1 MSIRRA
7 VACSG
12 RGPVST
18 TNFSGTG
25 KDSAVPL
32 DGALWIATQALRAWL
47 LSACPSGTKGI
58 GLSRASH
65 QVSAYAARRLTYGRQ
80 PEKAKRDALR
90 TSEKFVDCGWIP
102 PVTELSTYIFEV
114 LRKDEVFILYRGR
127 SAIEASQL
135 LVLSP
140 VAEHPTPECLKQ
152 Q

>member
-65 QVSAYAARRLTYGRQ
+65 QVSAYG
-80 PEKAKRDALR
+80 RDALP
-90 TSEKFVDCGWIP
+90 TSRIGRPASPRPFCGI
-102 PVTELSTYIFEV
+102 E
-114 LRKDEVFILYRGR
+114 DEDDDEGRGR
-127 SAIEASQL
+127 L
-135 LVLSP
+135 LPL
-140 VAEHPTPECLKQ
+140 TPPL
-152 Q
+152 

>member
-58 GLSRASH
+58 GLFRASH
-65 QVSAYAARRLTYGRQ
+65 QVSAYGRPALPLFSCGI
-80 PEKAKRDALR
+80 PETSRDGLPALC
-90 TSEKFVDCGWIP
+90 TFAPSAVSVQIP
-102 PVTELSTYIFEV
+102 
-114 LRKDEVFILYRGR
+114 D
-127 SAIEASQL
+127 
-135 LVLSP
+135 
-140 VAEHPTPECLKQ
+140 
-152 Q
+152 

>member
-58 GLSRASH
+58 GLSWASH
-65 QVSAYAARRLTYGRQ
+65 QVTRSWRLPGRCLQ
-80 PEKAKRDALR
+80 LPSQEPG
-90 TSEKFVDCGWIP
+90 CPG
-102 PVTELSTYIFEV
+102 VTEAISARHRNIRNHQVWVVRFDRV
-114 LRKDEVFILYRGR
+114 LGCISIAGQDDICAQVTQEEPQISSCIIMVFHDKHR
-127 SAIEASQL
+127 
-135 LVLSP
+135 
-140 VAEHPTPECLKQ
+140 
-152 Q
+152 

>member
-32 DGALWIATQALRAWL
+32 GRALWIATQALRAWL

-65 QVSAYAARRLTYGRQ
+65 QVTAYGRDDL
-80 PEKAKRDALR
+80 PTGRRRGKVVRI
-90 TSEKFVDCGWIP
+90 TY
-102 PVTELSTYIFEV
+102 LS
-114 LRKDEVFILYRGR
+114 
-127 SAIEASQL
+127 ASRPGL
-135 LVLSP
+135 LPGFPAQSIWN
-140 VAEHPTPECLKQ
+140 
-152 Q
+152 

>member
-47 LSACPSGTKGI
+47 LSACPSGTKGM

-65 QVSAYAARRLTYGRQ
+65 QVSAYVASRLTSSA
-80 PEKAKRDALR
+80 AKSRSKEHQHTEQSSVVLDH
-90 TSEKFVDCGWIP
+90 TS
-102 PVTELSTYIFEV
+102 
-114 LRKDEVFILYRGR
+114 R
-127 SAIEASQL
+127 
-135 LVLSP
+135 
-140 VAEHPTPECLKQ
+140 
-152 Q
+152 